1 MISAIHSNSYTPA
14 ATTAASTPASGT
26 ASTDF
31 LSDFKALFSGDIP
44 GASTQAAATT
54 TPAAASTT
62 GAAAAAQA
70 AAQAQTP
77 AGNTVPTAESV
88 FGDNPWVDNPT
99 GTAPDGTT
107 WSYNPLYFATEATA
121 SKVASMVGG
130 TVIQQEL
137 MTPAAGSPLQQSQL
151 NEMVQLKDGSV
162 VNPGLIAGFYQH
174 GYSQSM
180 IDTMIQNEIQG
191 V

>member
-1 MISAIHSNSYTPA
+1 MISAIHSSSYTPA
-14 ATTAASTPASGT
+14 AATTASTPDPGT
-26 ASTDF
+26 PSADF
-31 LSDFKALFSGDIP
+31 LSDFKALFSGNIP
-44 GASTQAAATT
+44 GASTQAG
-54 TPAAASTT
+54 ST
-62 GAAAAAQA
+62 
-70 AAQAQTP
+70 AQAQTP
-77 AGNTVPTAESV
+77 AANTAPTAESV
-88 FGDNPWVDNPT
+88 FGANPWIENPT

-121 SKVASMVGG
+121 NKVASMVGG
-130 TVIQQEL
+130 QVIQQEL
-137 MTPAAGSPLQQSQL
+137 MTPTAGSPLQQSQL

>member
-1 MISAIHSNSYTPA
+1 MIHAIHSHSYTPA
-14 ATTAASTPASGT
+14 ATTPASTPDPST
-26 ASTDF
+26 TSTDF
-31 LSDFKALFSGDIP
+31 LTDFKALFSGNIP
-44 GASTQAAATT
+44 GASAH
-54 TPAAASTT
+54 
-62 GAAAAAQA
+62 AAQA
-70 AAQAQTP
+70 ASPSTPDAPAQATAAQVPTP
-77 AGNTVPTAESV
+77 ADKTVPTAESV

-99 GTAPDGTT
+99 GTAQDGST

-121 SKVASMVGG
+121 NKVASMVGG
-130 TVIQQEL
+130 KVIQQEL
-137 MTPAAGSPLQQSQL
+137 MTPTAGSPLQQSQL

-180 IDTMIQNEIQG
+180 IDTMIQNEIKG

>member
-1 MISAIHSNSYTPA
+1 MIQAIHSNSYTPA
-14 ATTAASTPASGT
+14 AATASTPDPGT
-26 ASTDF
+26 TSTDF
-31 LSDFKALFSGDIP
+31 LSDFMALFSGNIP
-44 GASTQAAATT
+44 
-54 TPAAASTT
+54 AASTK
-62 GAAAAAQA
+62 GAPSASPATPDAPAQATAAQDP
-70 AAQAQTP
+70 TP
-77 AGNTVPTAESV
+77 AGRTAPTAESV

-99 GTAPDGTT
+99 GTAQDGRT

-121 SKVASMVGG
+121 NKVAEMVGG
-130 TVIQQEL
+130 KVIQQEL
-137 MTPAAGSPLQQSQL
+137 MTPTAGSPLQQSQL

-174 GYSQSM
+174 GYPQSM